1 MFRLQL
7 GLVLSLALLF
17 AGCIATATP
26 IPPANA
32 GVEGQVL
39 IGPMCPVVQAGTP
52 CPDQPFQATLTF
64 LDQNG
69 NTVSRTQS
77 DAQGKFRVSLPPG
90 TYTLR
95 PEPANRQRHRPRAG
109 ADRVRGRRAVCDRD
123 HHLRQRH
130 PLNGLAGQGNLP

>member
-95 PEPANRQRHRPRAG
+95 PEPANAIAHAPEQI
-109 ADRVRGRRAVCDRD
+109 VSVV
-123 HHLRQRH
+123 
-130 PLNGLAGQGNLP
+130 AGQSVTVTITYDSGIR